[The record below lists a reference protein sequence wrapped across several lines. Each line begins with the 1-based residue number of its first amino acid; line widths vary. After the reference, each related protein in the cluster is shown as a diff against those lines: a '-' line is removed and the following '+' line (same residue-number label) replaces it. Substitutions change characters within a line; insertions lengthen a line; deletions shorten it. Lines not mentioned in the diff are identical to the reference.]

1 MKTMRAW
8 LAYGQEKMELKEV
21 PMPEPGPGEVLVK
34 IRAVGICGS
43 DMHFYKEGRI
53 GQFIVNDPIILGH
66 ECSGDIAAV
75 GSDVQGHTIGDRVI
89 IEPGIPC
96 FHCHDCKTGRYHFCN
111 DMKFMGTPPTDG
123 CLCEYVAWPAE
134 LVYPMPDG
142 MSYEEGAMVEPFVVG
157 MQAMRNSEIGFTD
170 NAVVIGTGPIAMM
183 TVQSLKVIGAN
194 KIICVGRN
202 PWKLSLAK
210 RMGATHLIDST
221 KEDVQKRVKE
231 LTDGYGAMHVFEAVG
246 SDQTYWQT
254 TELVRDGGTVT
265 LLGLMAH
272 DNTPMPMAS
281 VVMHG
286 IKFVPVIRYSNLFA
300 EAIESLEY
308 KRAEILPVL
317 SHKFDFEHS
326 QEAFQKVAH
335 ENKDVMKTI
344 IMIGE

>member
-1 MKTMRAW
+1 METMRAW

-21 PMPEPGPGEVLVK
+21 PMPVPGPSDVLVK
-34 IRAVGICGS
+34 IKAVGICGS

-53 GQFIVNDPIILGH
+53 GQFIVNEPIILGH
-66 ECSGDIAAV
+66 ECAGEIVAKGPNVKGRS
-75 GSDVQGHTIGDRVI
+75 IGEHVVV
-89 IEPGIPC
+89 EPGIPC

-134 LVYPMPDG
+134 LVYPMPDS
-142 MSYEEGAMVEPFVVG
+142 MSYQEGAMVEPFVVG
-157 MQAMRNSEIGFTD
+157 LQAMRNSRIGFTD

-183 TVQSLKVIGAN
+183 TIHSLKVIGAN

-202 PWKLSLAK
+202 PLKLTLAK
-210 RMGATHLIDST
+210 QMGATHLIDNT
-221 KEDVQKRVKE
+221 KEDVKKRVKE

-246 SDQTYWQT
+246 SDKTFWQT

-286 IKFVPVIRYSNLFA
+286 ISFVPVIRYSNLFA
-300 EAIESLEY
+300 EAIELLEY
-308 KRAEILPVL
+308 KRANIMPML
-317 SHKFDFEHS
+317 SHTFDFEHS

-335 ENKDVMKTI
+335 DNKDVMKT
-344 IMIGE
+344 MILL